1 MTTIEQKIEEF
12 ESVFDHPA
20 NCEEAQKRGEG
31 CACGIVEMVTF
42 LRQALEQIRKET
54 IEECEKAVP
63 KEEKLPKSKCMNLE
77 NHMFGSCFAC
87 EKIKGFNACRSET
100 LANLNN
106 LK

>member
-42 LRQALEQIRKET
+42 LRQALEQVRQET
-54 IEECEKAVP
+54 IEECEKAVA
-63 KEEKLPKSKCMNLE
+63 EKKTESSKIQE
-77 NHMFGSCFAC
+77 HHGFIVETYD
-87 EKIKGFNACRSET
+87 EKMAWNACRSET
-100 LANLNN
+100 LANIQALRN
-106 LK
+106 L

>member
-42 LRQALEQIRKET
+42 LRQALEQVEKET
-54 IEECEKAVP
+54 REKDIEVVENYDLLADASSALTEGINKRISQALRNLD
-63 KEEKLPKSKCMNLE
+63 KL
-77 NHMFGSCFAC
+77 
-87 EKIKGFNACRSET
+87 
-100 LANLNN
+100 
-106 LK
+106 